1 MVHYLFL
8 LPSRCLSARPSYS
21 LLPYPSSNYQSQ
33 EDFFLIIPDF
43 FLHAPSTFTYRAQPT
58 STALPLIVSALYLQR
73 PYPVGRRNVV
83 NAVEPQM
90 ASRYLSQ
97 PMCCYLLSASVLW
110 SWRAFQCP
118 CLSRVTNLAVLAFS
132 AAMTLSS
139 LSLIPQSFV
148 APGRRLPPWARRW
161 PWVRRLGRRCAA
173 RSATAGL
180 RSGLLASR
188 GCTQQHQMPRDKRC
202 FG

>member
-1 MVHYLFL
+1 M
-8 LPSRCLSARPSYS
+8 CL
-21 LLPYPSSNYQSQ
+21 
-33 EDFFLIIPDF
+33 
-43 FLHAPSTFTYRAQPT
+43 
-58 STALPLIVSALYLQR
+58 
-73 PYPVGRRNVV
+73 
-83 NAVEPQM
+83 
-90 ASRYLSQ
+90 
-97 PMCCYLLSASVLW
+97 
-110 SWRAFQCP
+110 
-118 CLSRVTNLAVLAFS
+118 CLSRVIDLAVLA
-132 AAMTLSS
+132 LSVAVILPS

-161 PWVRRLGRRCAA
+161 PWVRRLGRRGAA

>member
-1 MVHYLFL
+1 MPSPPAHRCPSSIPLFL
-8 LPSRCLSARPSYS
+8 
-21 LLPYPSSNYQSQ
+21 
-33 EDFFLIIPDF
+33 
-43 FLHAPSTFTYRAQPT
+43 H
-58 STALPLIVSALYLQR
+58 LQR
-73 PYPVGRRNVV
+73 PCPFNSAWPPECCEGVGTSNGL
-83 NAVEPQM
+83 A
-90 ASRYLSQ
+90 RYLSQ
-97 PMCCYLLSASVLW
+97 LMCCYLLSASVLR
-110 SWRAFQCP
+110 SWRAFMCL
-118 CLSRVTNLAVLAFS
+118 CLSRVIDLAVLA
-132 AAMTLSS
+132 LSVAVILPS

-161 PWVRRLGRRCAA
+161 PWVRRLGRRGAA